1 LPLLE
6 SRVFGNTATPVAEPV
21 EDDVEEEEEEVPLE
35 RTEVVLIEK
44 VQDDGAVARIIFTS
58 GGEVDVYELEKLC
71 DKVGKTLV
79 RLVTSSC
86 LGWEESAGTVL
97 TRKVE
102 AEVGISQV
110 GR

>member
-1 LPLLE
+1 MLE

-71 DKVGKTLV
+71 DKVGKHSSGWSF
-79 RLVTSSC
+79 RLV
-86 LGWEESAGTVL
+86 WAGRNL
-97 TRKVE
+97 LERC
-102 AEVGISQV
+102 
-110 GR
+110 